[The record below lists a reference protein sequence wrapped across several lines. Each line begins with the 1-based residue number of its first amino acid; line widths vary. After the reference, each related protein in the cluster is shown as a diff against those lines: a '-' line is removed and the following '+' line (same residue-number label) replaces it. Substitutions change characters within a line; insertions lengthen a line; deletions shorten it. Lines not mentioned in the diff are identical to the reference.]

1 MGGYVPPGYQPTGQ
15 PAPFGSGGP
24 PPITN
29 QPTAAEGKHSKN
41 NIMSDT
47 INKNTSKFY
56 NISLYS
62 RNTPDKENINSLT
75 TALLRIRHA

>member
-29 QPTAAEGKHSKN
+29 QPTAAEGKHSKRF
-41 NIMSDT
+41 IFHVAGRPYMTSCVSCLFYPLLVDILRHKIITPIYDASD
-47 INKNTSKFY
+47 S
-56 NISLYS
+56 
-62 RNTPDKENINSLT
+62 
-75 TALLRIRHA
+75 